1 MASSFDSSNLLY
13 VTKEYEE
20 DIKNKAKQIYADD
33 EVSIKLEQINK
44 QLDELLLE
52 MDEKLNFIV
61 NKVEGP
67 DGVDAYVEGA
77 HTQIDRVNVDQ
88 ENMVDEGVRNTT
100 SHPSINA
107 FKNNRTET
115 KFLSQD
121 FINESILL
129 TDKNKEVFVNGS
141 GQLKDSDTL
150 THSRLIL

>member
-61 NKVEGP
+61 NK
-67 DGVDAYVEGA
+67 
-77 HTQIDRVNVDQ
+77 
-88 ENMVDEGVRNTT
+88 
-100 SHPSINA
+100 
-107 FKNNRTET
+107 
-115 KFLSQD
+115 
-121 FINESILL
+121 
-129 TDKNKEVFVNGS
+129 
-141 GQLKDSDTL
+141 LKVQMG
-150 THSRLIL
+150 